1 MTKWTKQT
9 NKKTKKD
16 DVSDNSGVKWE
27 GHGGGVGCTHRYGVI
42 RSVRRMALC
51 LPVELS

>member
-1 MTKWTKQT
+1 MDQT
-9 NKKTKKD
+9 NKQNQRD
-16 DVSDNSGVKWE
+16 DFNDNIGMKWE
-27 GHGGGVGCTHRYGVI
+27 GHGGGVGCRHGYGVI